1 MESEREGRSEEK
13 EDGEETREKEEARE
27 QRHSDSRGREE
38 RECQDGQM
46 ELANKANRKKHEQDR
61 MRSRGFLHPDA
72 FFLCSS
78 QAMWRRKSVEP
89 TLGSTQTPL
98 VRV

>member
-1 MESEREGRSEEK
+1 MKARTKKKLFVFLVVGLALLMILLLGAPRRAHAVTE
-13 EDGEETREKEEARE
+13 EEARE

-46 ELANKANRKKHEQDR
+46 ELPNKANRKKHEQDR

-78 QAMWRRKSVEP
+78 QSVAV
-89 TLGSTQTPL
+89 LC
-98 VRV
+98 